1 MGIKGQWGDD
11 GKERTVVNTRTEGG
25 GIRGAPVMAN
35 TVVGRGKVAGIGCVR
50 GEWVC
55 AVV

>member
-25 GIRGAPVMAN
+25 GSGVLRSWRILWG
-35 TVVGRGKVAGIGCVR
+35 GGKVAGIGYER
-50 GEWVC
+50 EEW
-55 AVV
+55 

>member
-25 GIRGAPVMAN
+25 GGSGVLRSWRILWG
-35 TVVGRGKVAGIGCVR
+35 G
-50 GEWVC
+50 GEGDWYRV
-55 AVV
+55 